1 MRFAFAT
8 YLPSV
13 IPLGM
18 PVSQPF
24 GVFHGRTE
32 AFSESSEVAQEVNT
46 KAAAA
51 SRRSERKRK
60 LNGEFFT
67 IQDGRV

>member
-1 MRFAFAT
+1 
-8 YLPSV
+8 
-13 IPLGM
+13 M

-51 SRRSERKRK
+51 SRRSKRKRK